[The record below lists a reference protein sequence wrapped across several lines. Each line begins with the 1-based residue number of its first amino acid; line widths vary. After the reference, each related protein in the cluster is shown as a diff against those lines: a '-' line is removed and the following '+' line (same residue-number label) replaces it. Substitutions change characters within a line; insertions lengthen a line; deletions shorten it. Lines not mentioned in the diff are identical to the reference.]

1 MPRSKSSGR
10 WLNEHFG
17 DRFVKDARRSGYR
30 SRAAWKLAALDER
43 EQLLRPGMT
52 VVDLGAAP
60 GGWTQYAVERVT
72 PGGRVIALDVLAM
85 EPVPGAAFIQ
95 GDFREESALRAL
107 EEALAGGRA
116 DLVLSDMAPN
126 ISGMS
131 AMDQPRAMYLAELAL
146 EFALQWLNEGGSLL
160 VKLFQGEG
168 FDEYLA
174 RLRGDFGRVVMRK
187 PPASRARSRE
197 IYALA
202 SNPKA

>member
-72 PGGRVIALDVLAM
+72 PGGRVIALDLLAM